1 VTVSARPFRARGAAG
16 PDSCRKARS
25 ALLENWRTRR
35 IALGELNRQS
45 LEKKVRRARRWR
57 RWRTGERG
65 LADLRDAAA
74 GSQAASEHRSGKSF
88 KVGRTRQRG
97 SPLQKGGGGGETARA
112 WARPAVRSS
121 SAATFSSGPVAIGRE
136 LHFAETSLLWVVT
149 AYGLAY
155 GGFLLL
161 GGRAADLLGRRRI
174 LMTGLGLFT
183 AASLGAGLAGSEAFL
198 IAMRAL
204 QGLGAAMLIP
214 AALSS
219 VRNMFAEGAER
230 NKALG
235 IWGALGAGGA
245 SVGIILGGLL
255 TRYVGWQYVFFINV
269 PVGAAALLLA
279 PRLVPESRLDT
290 ARRYDLFGAVTVT
303 AGLVLLV
310 YAISQAPVCGW
321 GATRTVA
328 LLAVSAV
335 LLGAFL
341 AIESRV
347 EAPLLPLRIF
357 RLRTLA
363 GSNVAGLLLGASFYA
378 FIFIGTLYMQQVL
391 GYSPLK
397 GGLTWLVASLASIA
411 FAGVSQLLV
420 TRGSVKLVMA
430 LGMTL
435 IGVGILWAT
444 QMAVHGH
451 FWANMF
457 GPLFVVGTGTA
468 FAFIPISIGA
478 LTGVAEHEA
487 GLASGLIY
495 TSQELGGAIGIAIAS
510 SVAAT
515 HYKTLL
521 HGGDSVHAA
530 LTGGFQQAFWILG
543 AIAMFAVPAIFA
555 LIRRDQPETTLAP
568 TAIGEP
574 QPAIAGTK

>member
-1 VTVSARPFRARGAAG
+1 MTCPPDINRWRAF
-16 PDSCRKARS
+16 
-25 ALLENWRTRR
+25 ALLAVSFFMTTIDLTIVNT
-35 IALGELNRQS
+35 S
-45 LEKKVRRARRWR
+45 LP
-57 RWRTGERG
+57 T
-65 LADLRDAAA
+65 
-74 GSQAASEHRSGKSF
+74 
-88 KVGRTRQRG
+88 
-97 SPLQKGGGGGETARA
+97 
-112 WARPAVRSS
+112 
-121 SAATFSSGPVAIGRE
+121 IGRD
-136 LHFAETSLLWVVT
+136 LHFAERSLLWLVT

-174 LMTGLGLFT
+174 LTAGLGLFT

-219 VRNMFAEGAER
+219 VRNLFAEGAER
-230 NKALG
+230 NTALG

-269 PVGAAALLLA
+269 PVGAIALLLA

-290 ARRYDLFGAVTVT
+290 ARRYDPFGAVTVT

-310 YAISQAPVCGW
+310 YAIAQAPQFGW
-321 GATRTVA
+321 GATQT
-328 LLAVSAV
+328 LAVLAGAAV
-335 LLGAFL
+335 LLAAFL
-341 AIESRV
+341 AIESRA

-363 GSNVAGLLLGASFYA
+363 GANAAGLLLGASFYA

-391 GYSPLK
+391 GYSALK
-397 GGLTWLVASLASIA
+397 GGLTWLTSSLASIA
-411 FAGVSQLLV
+411 FAGLSQLLV

-430 LGMTL
+430 LGMGL
-435 IGVGILWAT
+435 IGAGILWAT
-444 QMAVHGH
+444 QMPVHGH
-451 FWANMF
+451 FWADLF
-457 GPLFVVGTGTA
+457 GPLLVVGIGTA

-478 LTGVAEHEA
+478 LAGVAEQEA

-515 HYKTLL
+515 RYTTL
-521 HGGDSVHAA
+521 VHAGGSVQVA
-530 LTGGFQQAFWILG
+530 LTGGFHAAFWVLG
-543 AIAMFAVPAIFA
+543 AIALLAVPAVVA
-555 LIRRDQPETTLAP
+555 LIRRAQPAP
-568 TAIGEP
+568 TTGLEP
-574 QPAIAGTK
+574 QPAMARAN